1 MLIQK
6 LFDFDQG
13 TCGHQRLADLLL
25 RETTEHV
32 HVRDLGPCYMYILN
46 YTEDPHE
53 LRSLRC
59 KNKSDTATIAEDME
73 AVCTIVNQYK
83 SEDTFNFD

>member
-6 LFDFDQG
+6 LFDFDHG

-32 HVRDLGPCYMYILN
+32 HVRDLGPCYMYILD

-59 KNKSDTATIAEDME
+59 KNKT
-73 AVCTIVNQYK
+73 NQINSK
-83 SEDTFNFD
+83 LSIKLALCSASRLIE